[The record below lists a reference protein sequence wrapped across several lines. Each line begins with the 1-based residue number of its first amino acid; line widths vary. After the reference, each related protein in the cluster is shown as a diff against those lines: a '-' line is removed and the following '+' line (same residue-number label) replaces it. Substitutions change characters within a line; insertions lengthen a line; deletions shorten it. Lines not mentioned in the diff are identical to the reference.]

1 MAEQDFSGRAAI
13 ITGGTRGIGLGIA
26 AELVSRGASVCI
38 TARKPDELDA
48 AVAELDPDGS
58 GRAIAARGSAD
69 DAEHQRAAID
79 ATLRSFGRVDYLV
92 NNAAVNPVFG
102 PMMDYELAAV
112 RKIFEVNVVA
122 ALAWTQLAWRSWL
135 KDHGGAV
142 LNVASVG
149 GIRTGPFLG
158 AYNREQG
165 GTDPHDPTARTGA
178 QPRGPGERHRT
189 RGRQDEV
196 RAGLVREGRGRR
208 RCSLSA
214 AATRR
219 ADGHGEARCLSALR
233 RRIVDHWTDRRDRR
247 RHLERRRRL
256 MTDRVALVTGS
267 TSGIGK
273 AVVERFVADGLK
285 VVINSAK
292 SVDAG
297 QAMVAELG
305 EDRTLYVQGDIS
317 EAGTAQRLLDATIA
331 RFGRLDVLVNNA
343 GTTVRIAHEDFAT
356 ATPDV
361 FRRLYDVNVV
371 GTWQMSVAAA
381 PHLKETGAGC
391 IVNVTSLAG
400 VRPLGSS
407 IPYAVSKAA
416 MNHLTLLMA
425 NVLAPDVRVNAVA
438 PGLVDTPWTADWT
451 DLHEGIKFM
460 APMQRAAVPDDVA
473 EVVATLIDSTY
484 VTGQVWVLDGGL
496 SLR

>member
-1 MAEQDFSGRAAI
+1 
-13 ITGGTRGIGLGIA
+13 
-26 AELVSRGASVCI
+26 
-38 TARKPDELDA
+38 
-48 AVAELDPDGS
+48 
-58 GRAIAARGSAD
+58 
-69 DAEHQRAAID
+69 
-79 ATLRSFGRVDYLV
+79 
-92 NNAAVNPVFG
+92 
-102 PMMDYELAAV
+102 
-112 RKIFEVNVVA
+112 
-122 ALAWTQLAWRSWL
+122 
-135 KDHGGAV
+135 
-142 LNVASVG
+142 
-149 GIRTGPFLG
+149 
-158 AYNREQG
+158 
-165 GTDPHDPTARTGA
+165 
-178 QPRGPGERHRT
+178 
-189 RGRQDEV
+189 
-196 RAGLVREGRGRR
+196 
-208 RCSLSA
+208 
-214 AATRR
+214 
-219 ADGHGEARCLSALR
+219 
-233 RRIVDHWTDRRDRR
+233 
-247 RHLERRRRL
+247 

-285 VVINSAK
+285 VVISSAK